1 MFLPTVQG
9 DFMAPTRTEDV
20 DTIEAG
26 QGELVLRIHS
36 SAAGARQGRKRI
48 VAQANPDQPVR
59 MG

>member
-1 MFLPTVQG
+1 
-9 DFMAPTRTEDV
+9 MAPTRTEDV